1 MPELL
6 GCEPRHCHVG
16 RALLTAAPCGPP
28 SGHRV
33 DLATPAEGMVFSSV
47 CRGLQAPVAPHRTTR
62 PGSESVGPFLLTSVD
77 APGM

>member
-6 GCEPRHCHVG
+6 GYEPRHCHV

-62 PGSESVGPFLLTSVD
+62 PGLSLWGPSC
-77 APGM
+77 

>member
-6 GCEPRHCHVG
+6 GCEPCHCPVG
-16 RALLTAAPCGPP
+16 KALLTASPCGPP
-28 SGHRV
+28 LGHRV
-33 DLATPAEGMVFSSV
+33 DPATPAEGMVFSSM
-47 CRGLQAPVAPHRTTR
+47 CHGLQAPVAPHRTTR